1 MTEAATPPWR
11 RALPQMRW
19 RATLFLLSCLGAGVV
34 AGVLWAVFA
43 FRPVYE
49 VADDLGASLRER
61 GLAQIFAAD
70 AFYSVLLA
78 VVGLGIGVACWL
90 LFHRNGWWVCVL
102 AVVGAA
108 IAALVAWQVGLLVTP
123 NDFAERLAAAVGGDE
138 VPVDLQLHAAASLLV
153 APFTAITPV
162 MLLAAFWPE
171 SPAPVAVDEKQREP
185 RTAD

>member
-1 MTEAATPPWR
+1 MTEAATPPLGHM
-11 RALPQMRW
+11 LPETRW
-19 RATLFLLSCLGAGVV
+19 RVTIFLSSCLGVGVV
-34 AGVLWAVFA
+34 AGVLWAVLA
-43 FRPVYE
+43 FRPRYE

-61 GLAQIFAAD
+61 GLSQIFAAD
-70 AFYSVLLA
+70 ALFSVLLA
-78 VVGLGIGVACWL
+78 VVGLGIGIACWL

-102 AVVGAA
+102 AVSGAI

-123 NDFAERLAAAVGGDE
+123 NDFAERLARAVGGDE
-138 VPVDLQLHAAASLLV
+138 VPVDLQLHATAALLV

-171 SPAPVAVDEKQREP
+171 SPAPIAADEKQREP